1 MASELRN
8 IVPWRNGYPTADGR
22 PMAETDWHRILMT
35 VLIGTLEARYA
46 KNEMVYVSGNLLIFY
61 EPGNKRKHVAPD
73 VFVVKGVKKHRRP
86 NFLVWE
92 EGKAPDVVIEL
103 TSKIT
108 RMEDQKKKYRLYQDV
123 FHTKEYF
130 LFDPYGDYLRPTLQ
144 GYRLVRR
151 KYHPIPALQT
161 RLPSQV
167 LDLHLERDGKDLRL
181 FDPAAREWLATP
193 AENLMAEAAARQQI
207 EMENAKLIAANAK
220 LEAENERLRAG
231 NEIKR
236 LQNGLKELRRRLGEK
251 P

>member
-8 IVPWRNGYPTADGR
+8 IVPWHSEYPTSDGR

-35 VLIGTLEARYA
+35 VLIETLEARYA
-46 KNEMVYVSGNLLIFY
+46 KNEMVYVSGNLLIVY
-61 EPGNKRKHVAPD
+61 EPGNIRKHVAPD

-86 NFLVWE
+86 NYLVWE
-92 EGKAPDVVIEL
+92 EGQAPDVVIEL
-103 TSKIT
+103 TSKST

-130 LFDPYGDYLRPTLQ
+130 LFDPFGDYLRPPLQ
-144 GYRLVRR
+144 GYRLVRG

-181 FDPAAREWLATP
+181 YDPSAQKWLPTP
-193 AENLMAEAAARQQI
+193 AEALATATQAQLEAENARLQVQI
-207 EMENAKLIAANAK
+207 ENAK

-236 LQNGLKELRRRLGEK
+236 LQNELEDLRRRLGQK